1 MISQLVFSSP
11 LPSFQRDKV
20 QMNRILVSTSKPAHN
35 LLAAVA
41 YLKSQCKRNIRDGQ
55 ELLTELKIELLVKM

>member
-11 LPSFQRDKV
+11 FPSFQRDKV

-35 LLAAVA
+35 LLGAMA

-55 ELLTELKIELLVKM
+55 KLLTELKIELLVKM